1 MNLEQK
7 MAEIFEIILDEMKTN
22 PSFAEKLA
30 GILIEEKPE
39 KLNESIP
46 FDQEDGQELS
56 LQQESAELPVPEQ
69 AGIEEVGEKK
79 GKSSDKSST
88 RRKRNPAKFNPE
100 TILIDQGK
108 EALQHQLETLEVI
121 ELKDIISEFGMDP
134 AKKTTRW
141 RKKERFVDHIL
152 DVALNQIEKG
162 NAFRR

>member
-1 MNLEQK
+1 MNLEHK
-7 MAEIFEIILDEMKTN
+7 MAGIFEVILDEMKTN

-46 FDQEDGQELS
+46 FDLEEWHEPAIQQELPLS
-56 LQQESAELPVPEQ
+56 EQ
-69 AGIEEVGEKK
+69 TVIKEVDTKEKTVN
-79 GKSSDKSST
+79 KSST
-88 RRKRNPAKFNPE
+88 RRKRNSAKFNPE

-108 EALQHQLETLEVI
+108 KELQQKLETLEVV

-141 RKKERFVDHIL
+141 RKKERFVHHIL
-152 DVALNQIEKG
+152 DVAVNQIEKG
-162 NAFRR
+162 NAFRK